1 MDARDSFRRVARRK
15 LWRGDER
22 GEIELPLAIATR
34 RHIGSFIAMSLD
46 APQEL
51 LIDGSPFKVGIV
63 AARFNAR
70 LTDALLE
77 QVTAQ
82 LRKAGVKKKN
92 LLVARV
98 PGSNEL
104 PIAAQ
109 LLANRLKLDVIV
121 TLGVLIR
128 GDTIHYEL
136 IADATTKAL
145 QRVALDAR
153 VPVINGVVVA
163 ENLKQAEARCLG
175 KINRGGEF
183 ASSALEM
190 AALKRQFSK

>member
-1 MDARDSFRRVARRK
+1 
-15 LWRGDER
+15 
-22 GEIELPLAIATR
+22 
-34 RHIGSFIAMSLD
+34 MSLD
-46 APQEL
+46 VPAQL
-51 LIDGSPFKVGIV
+51 SIDGAAFKVGV
-63 AARFNAR
+63 AAARFNTR
-70 LTDALLE
+70 LTDALLA
-77 QVTAQ
+77 QVTEQ
-82 LRKAGVKKKN
+82 LRAAGVKAKH
-92 LLVARV
+92 LHIVRV

-109 LLANRLKLDVIV
+109 LLARRHRLDVIV
-121 TLGVLIR
+121 ALGVLIR

-136 IADATTKAL
+136 IADAATKAL

-163 ENLKQAEARCLG
+163 ENKKQAEARCLG

-190 AALKRQFSK
+190 AALKKSLSQ